1 MFKWFRGSAGLEE
14 VEQVFVG
21 MLADDARLFDLA
33 SRARLGG
40 ADIAAL
46 QAELLPLEERTDEAE
61 RRIRRLVLV
70 HASVHGGAD
79 IAACLMYMSIIK
91 DAERIGDL
99 SRNLFGIA
107 RDAAP
112 LPDALRADVS
122 DLYGE
127 VGPMIAE
134 AAGIFRADD
143 RAAADAFIERA
154 RAIQARLRLAI
165 DELVSEAADVPQP
178 AATVL
183 TYRHLG
189 RIVANLVNI
198 VSAVTMPL
206 DQIDYPRP
214 DRDTH

>member
-21 MLADDARLFDLA
+21 MLADDAKLFGLA
-33 SRARLGG
+33 SRARLGEE
-40 ADIAAL
+40 DVAAL

-91 DAERIGDL
+91 DAERVGDL

-107 RDAAP
+107 RDAGP
-112 LPDALRADVS
+112 LPAELRGAIAEFFS
-122 DLYGE
+122 L
-127 VGPMIAE
+127 VGPMIQQ
-134 AAGIFRADD
+134 AADIFVADD
-143 RAAADAFIERA
+143 REAAERFIEDA
-154 RAIQARLRLAI
+154 RALQARLRTEI
-165 DELVSEAADVPQP
+165 DALVQETSAVPQP

-189 RIVANLVNI
+189 RIVANLVNV
-198 VSAVTMPL
+198 VSSVTMPL
-206 DQIDYPRP
+206 DQLDYPRP
-214 DRDTH
+214 DRHTH

>member
-33 SRARLGG
+33 VRARLGEE
-40 ADIAAL
+40 DLVAL

-107 RDAAP
+107 RDAGP
-112 LPDALRADVS
+112 LPEPLRP
-122 DLYGE
+122 DLTELYAQ

-134 AAGIFRADD
+134 AARIFVDD
-143 RAAADAFIERA
+143 DQPAAEDFIERA
-154 RAIQARLRLAI
+154 RALQARFRAAI
-165 DELVSEAADVPQP
+165 DALVQEVSDAPQP

-183 TYRHLG
+183 NYRHLG

-198 VSAVTMPL
+198 VSSVTMPL
-206 DQIDYPRP
+206 DQLDYPRP
-214 DRDTH
+214 DRHTP